1 MIKLSVLFAV
11 NTFPTKNDN
20 YNDDANPNIVGL
32 AEWFLNIPNLFLL
45 LLGKDA
51 KAAPF
56 AVYGEAG
63 TNKAL
68 VLETLKAQQRWQV
81 FYALACQQKPA
92 INSAALMAQ
101 LAIIND
107 LLMATKHAYLALDI
121 WSSVTENNQAK
132 KAYNAHV
139 ESLLK
144 QAALLDDALA
154 NSTPSQLTEPILAI
168 LENSQH
174 QLGYWSK
181 AVIARQFEIERE
193 DIAHI
198 PLLADYQEY
207 ENENP
212 SWLYH
217 IPAYIVHKK
226 GSAERAPIGV
236 VTPYGR
242 WLVPL
247 LLGTT
252 AVDDLY
258 TEQQAS
264 NFGWI
269 KCEAVEYDNKLNC
282 TSLKSVL
289 FDINGNQATA
299 ILQNTAL
306 FVHSA
311 TVGSI
316 YRNYLQNGEQADIVN
331 LPDLTVILA
340 DVSGVD
346 YGEDG
351 YIRFRKN
358 INVRDG
364 KPCEETLIG
373 LMQEDGK
380 LLVHADTYFAI
391 GEFHKTKQIAI
402 VSKHKPDFAYD
413 ENKNSEENIGHL
425 QGLIDQ
431 TGKLIIAC
439 KYLYLLPIN
448 GENRIKVHQKDRVL
462 LMGTDKKLTIYKTNG
477 ELVAATQYEVPGQ
490 LIYLGGYLQDDL
502 ITVTDGE
509 NVMQMDFDG
518 VASAAQL
525 SLEAFMDEVLQPFR
539 NIKEKLS
546 QAKKQKYHTITAQ
559 TIFKE
564 NRWSELAILCTC
576 ACLNDIV
583 AAEKVCAD
591 IKTHILSEDYAA
603 ENWSIATD
611 LPTLHVTVRL
621 ALMDIL
627 ESGFG
632 ARIDWKDSDT
642 LAALANMAPMVAAL
656 KGFKWSAADN
666 ADSMID
672 GIAAAAQYV
681 QKSNVNLFTL
691 PADGDLYEIGFVRD
705 ADMQTLQALTVS
717 VGIHLNF
724 DW

>member
-1 MIKLSVLFAV
+1 MIKVSVLFAV
-11 NTFPTKNDN
+11 NTFPTENDN
-20 YNDDANPNIVGL
+20 YNDDANPNIAGL
-32 AEWFLNIPNLFLL
+32 AEWFLNIPDLFLL

-121 WSSVTENNQAK
+121 WSSVTAKNQTK
-132 KAYNAHV
+132 KTYNAHV

-144 QAALLDDALA
+144 QAILLDEVLA
-154 NSTPSQLTEPILAI
+154 TSLPNHLAEPILAM

-226 GSAERAPIGV
+226 GSAERSPIGV

-247 LLGTT
+247 ELGMT

-258 TEQQAS
+258 NEQQTS
-264 NFGWI
+264 CFGWI
-269 KCEAVEYDNKLNC
+269 KCDAVEYDKKHNC
-282 TSLKSVL
+282 TRHDSVL

-299 ILQNTAL
+299 VMQNTAL
-306 FVHSA
+306 TIHSA
-311 TVGSI
+311 NVGSI
-316 YRNYLQNGEQADIVN
+316 VRNYLQNGEQADIVN

-346 YGEDG
+346 YSEDG

-364 KPCEETLIG
+364 KPCEETL
-373 LMQEDGK
+373 
-380 LLVHADTYFAI
+380 
-391 GEFHKTKQIAI
+391 
-402 VSKHKPDFAYD
+402 
-413 ENKNSEENIGHL
+413 
-425 QGLIDQ
+425 
-431 TGKLIIAC
+431 
-439 KYLYLLPIN
+439 
-448 GENRIKVHQKDRVL
+448 
-462 LMGTDKKLTIYKTNG
+462 
-477 ELVAATQYEVPGQ
+477 
-490 LIYLGGYLQDDL
+490 
-502 ITVTDGE
+502 
-509 NVMQMDFDG
+509 
-518 VASAAQL
+518 
-525 SLEAFMDEVLQPFR
+525 
-539 NIKEKLS
+539 
-546 QAKKQKYHTITAQ
+546 
-559 TIFKE
+559 
-564 NRWSELAILCTC
+564 
-576 ACLNDIV
+576 
-583 AAEKVCAD
+583 
-591 IKTHILSEDYAA
+591 
-603 ENWSIATD
+603 
-611 LPTLHVTVRL
+611 
-621 ALMDIL
+621 
-627 ESGFG
+627 
-632 ARIDWKDSDT
+632 
-642 LAALANMAPMVAAL
+642 MV
-656 KGFKWSAADN
+656 
-666 ADSMID
+666 
-672 GIAAAAQYV
+672 
-681 QKSNVNLFTL
+681 
-691 PADGDLYEIGFVRD
+691 
-705 ADMQTLQALTVS
+705 
-717 VGIHLNF
+717 
-724 DW
+724 